1 MNNILFKLIKPL
13 ILIILHRVKVLFLSP
28 LFLIYI

>member
-1 MNNILFKLIKPL
+1 MNNILYKLIKLL
-13 ILIILHRVKVLFLSP
+13 ILTILSRVKVLFLSP

>member
-13 ILIILHRVKVLFLSP
+13 ILIILYRVKVLFLSP